1 MFDLDHGFFFAH
13 PEHGNGF
20 YGNGF
25 LCLEVRAERR
35 TATTFRIRSLKSRIA
50 RPLSCA
56 FPVKCKSIS
65 PKGVCVLVLCYCMW
79 RTVFGALTSCGI
91 WNNKQPQQRQRQRQH
106 QHYILMDTHKRQPAT
121 AANGNYINHADPFRS
136 GRRVCLR
143 ARFVPGSAAAH
154 KSTSHRLS
162 SVLGLMSLPLRLPCV
177 VRLGLDLASLWRLSL
192 TLSP

>member
-1 MFDLDHGFFFAH
+1 MFDLDHGFFYAH

-20 YGNGF
+20 YGIGF

-35 TATTFRIRSLKSRIA
+35 TATTFRIRCLKSRVA
-50 RPLSCA
+50 RPLSSA

-65 PKGVCVLVLCYCMW
+65 PKGVSVLVLCYCMW

-91 WNNKQPQQRQRQRQH
+91 WNNKQQQQRQRQRQH
-106 QHYILMDTHKRQPAT
+106 YILMDTSKRQPAT
-121 AANGNYINHADPFRS
+121 AANGNYRNHADPFRS
-136 GRRVCLR
+136 GRRVCLC

-162 SVLGLMSLPLRLPCV
+162 SVLGLMSLPLRLLCV
-177 VRLGLDLASLWRLSL
+177 ARLGLNLAFLWCLSV